1 MNEINKE
8 IDGENPIL
16 QNGQEQ
22 SINHIS
28 QSLNK
33 VDLNSMMQ
41 LATTLLKNET
51 LMSSVTN
58 KMKQNAI
65 ANDLAEKPTPKTS
78 PTVLEKISTELTRIN
93 EQLNT
98 INRELLELKKL
109 VQTEKRLSKFQKFL
123 SIFKG

>member
-1 MNEINKE
+1 MNEIKE
-8 IDGENPIL
+8 SHGENPL
-16 QNGQEQ
+16 SPNGQEH
-22 SINHIS
+22 SINHLN

-51 LMSSVTN
+51 LMSSVSY

-65 ANDLAEKPTPKTS
+65 VNDSAEKPTPKTD
-78 PTVLEKISTELTRIN
+78 PTVLEKIPTELTKIN
-93 EQLNT
+93 EQLNSM
-98 INRELLELKKL
+98 NRKLLELKKL
-109 VQTEKRLSKFQKFL
+109 VQTEKRPSRFQKFL

>member
-1 MNEINKE
+1 MNEKNKE
-8 IDGENPIL
+8 SHAENPIS
-16 QNGQEQ
+16 QTEQEP
-22 SINHIS
+22 SINNLS

-51 LMSSVTN
+51 LISSVTN
-58 KMKQNAI
+58 KIKQNAI
-65 ANDLAEKPTPKTS
+65 VNDSAEKPTSKTS
-78 PTVLEKISTELTRIN
+78 PTVLETIPAELSRIT

-109 VQTEKRLSKFQKFL
+109 VQTQKRPSRFQKFL
-123 SIFKG
+123 SIFKQ